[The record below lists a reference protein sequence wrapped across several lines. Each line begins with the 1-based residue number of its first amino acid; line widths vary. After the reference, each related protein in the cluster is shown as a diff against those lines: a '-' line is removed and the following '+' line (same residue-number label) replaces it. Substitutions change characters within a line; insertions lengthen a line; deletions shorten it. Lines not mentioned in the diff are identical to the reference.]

1 MGVCPAHTHPTLTD
15 LIMLN
20 IVLAVASLAVLA
32 SANPVEVENKETN
45 EKASSPLINC
55 GCQCSSLTF
64 RDANGVVQGN
74 CVTVDSTGAQWC
86 YVDPAYSS
94 CQDLV
99 PSRRFPN
106 NPWSY
111 EACATPAQG
120 SPLCPVVSVY
130 PPTDN
135 HHHHQHHHQHPYSPE
150 QIGEPRETEEELAAA
165 TKDQINFIT
174 EEN

>member
-1 MGVCPAHTHPTLTD
+1 MGSLSSSHPAD
-15 LIMLN
+15 MLN

-32 SANPVEVENKETN
+32 SANPVEVENKQTN

-135 HHHHQHHHQHPYSPE
+135 HHHHHQHHHHPYSPE

-165 TKDQINFIT
+165 TKDQINFI
-174 EEN
+174 

>member
-1 MGVCPAHTHPTLTD
+1 MGSLSSSHPAD
-15 LIMLN
+15 MLN

-135 HHHHQHHHQHPYSPE
+135 HHHHHQHPYSPE

-174 EEN
+174 E